1 MDLHLSFPTSDIL
14 LEHFTDITLHV
25 YLNNLVL
32 GFLSYCFWIGCWNT
46 GRPLFST
53 FNSCCLVLDF
63 SKVHKWD
70 FLVLLTVI
78 AYLKKITFCTNFVSY
93 DIIPRNRNIFSVN
106 YTWSKGRHA
115 IFVVI
120 LIRSCSFLTVLSDF
134 ESTELACPKLI
145 HYCCIW
151 SHLAVS
157 NKLHTFYSLHNVE
170 IDAECW
176 LQWKSW
182 YILKNVYELGKEGY
196 NAFISSLKLLN

>member
-78 AYLKKITFCTNFVSY
+78 AYLKKLHFVQ
-93 DIIPRNRNIFSVN
+93 
-106 YTWSKGRHA
+106 
-115 IFVVI
+115 I
-120 LIRSCSFLTVLSDF
+120 LSAMTSFQGIEISFLWTIHEAREGMLFLLSYLLD
-134 ESTELACPKLI
+134 P
-145 HYCCIW
+145 
-151 SHLAVS
+151 AVFS
-157 NKLHTFYSLHNVE
+157 LYSL
-170 IDAECW
+170 
-176 LQWKSW
+176 
-182 YILKNVYELGKEGY
+182 ILRALSLLVPNLSITVVYDLT
-196 NAFISSLKLLN
+196 